1 MVRARSEA
9 PSSDGSSSAPRA
21 MSPAWGVALGA
32 LFVST
37 SSVWI
42 SLSATSPGTA
52 STFRCVLTLPFL
64 AVLVVRERRGEG
76 ALMRPHRTRAVLAGA
91 LFSADMLLWT
101 QAIAEVGAGLSTVLV
116 NLQVVLVPA
125 LSWLVHRE
133 PVTRRY
139 LLAIPA
145 VLLGVIFTSGALD
158 GGDAGT
164 EPVRGAV
171 HALLAALCY
180 SGFLFLLRRGGHNGQ
195 IIQSYAAVTASAA
208 VFSAAA
214 GLVWHGLDPS
224 PGWTAVGWLDLAAV
238 CGQVVGWLLVA
249 VHSPRLPSHA
259 GATLLLLT
267 PAGALGLGALVLD
280 ERPTPL
286 QLLGCALILGS
297 VVAVTNE
304 RAFRSARGKRQRRRA
319 RQKCT

>member
-1 MVRARSEA
+1 MVRVRSDV
-9 PSSDGSSSAPRA
+9 PSSA
-21 MSPAWGVALGA
+21 SPALSPSSGMAVGA

-42 SLSATSPGTA
+42 SLSGTSPGTA
-52 STFRCVLTLPFL
+52 STFRCALTLPFL
-64 AVLVVRERRGEG
+64 GLLVWRERRREG
-76 ALMRPHRTRAVLAGA
+76 ALMRPRRTRSVLAGA

-101 QAIAEVGAGLSTVLV
+101 RAIAEVGAGLSTVLV

-125 LSWLVHRE
+125 LAWLVHRE

-139 LLAIPA
+139 LLAIPV
-145 VLLGVIFTSGALD
+145 VLLGVVFTAGVLD
-158 GGDAGT
+158 GGGAGT

-171 HALLAALCY
+171 HAVLAALCY

-195 IIQSYAAVTASAA
+195 IVQSYAVVTASAA
-208 VFSAAA
+208 VVSAAA
-214 GLVWHGLDPS
+214 GLAWHGLDLS
-224 PGWTAVGWLDLAAV
+224 PGWTAVGWLALAAA

-249 VHSPRLPSHA
+249 VHSPRLPSHV

-286 QLLGCALILGS
+286 QLLGCALVLGS
-297 VVAVTNE
+297 VVAVTSE
-304 RAFRSARGKRQRRRA
+304 RASRPARGT